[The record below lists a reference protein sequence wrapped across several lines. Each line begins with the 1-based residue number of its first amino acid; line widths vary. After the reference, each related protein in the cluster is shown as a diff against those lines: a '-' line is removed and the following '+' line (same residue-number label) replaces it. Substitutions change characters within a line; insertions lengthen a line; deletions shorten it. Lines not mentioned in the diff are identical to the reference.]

1 MVAEGILKLQVP
13 MIAAT
18 TKLQNEISG
27 QILFCS
33 TSVFNAIIGWVFLF
47 FKVIYFWGY
56 VCVCV
61 CMFLA
66 QWLLLW
72 CCVVMIIALLVVGF
86 RV

>member
-1 MVAEGILKLQVP
+1 

-61 CMFLA
+61 CVYVSCPMAAVVVL
-66 QWLLLW
+66 
-72 CCVVMIIALLVVGF
+72 CCYDHCTSCS